1 VILAAVG
8 LSKELGLWLWAV
20 LVLGVVGAIAG
31 LLGLGLDLWRAW
43 RPIPSKEPHIF
54 SGPTEPTDAKE
65 GDIWFA
71 TSLPRPPAALPSAP
85 APAVGLHGD
94 LTATLN
100 LGPLSKGQA
109 LVRTL
114 ETAGFD
120 NRDAVM
126 AQAHQWIADR
136 YAALVAQ
143 GESGKAEM
151 FRQATADYDILS
163 SDGRARFMALHRDE
177 AAGRLR
183 AHLARFDGKARLNAT
198 DDPSA
203 EEISTD
209 ANRALVVTLL
219 GDQWSSFQHKARFLQ
234 IQYQVRNRTNSPIQI
249 ENFKL
254 EITGM
259 HFGLDRDISA
269 ERERLK
275 RDHPPPPRIVPANG
289 TVEGWH
295 VVELEYGP
303 GTGEPAYK
311 LTVHSA
317 NGGHEYGFRRLGNPK
332 REITP

>member
-1 VILAAVG
+1 
-8 LSKELGLWLWAV
+8 
-20 LVLGVVGAIAG
+20 
-31 LLGLGLDLWRAW
+31 
-43 RPIPSKEPHIF
+43 
-54 SGPTEPTDAKE
+54 
-65 GDIWFA
+65 
-71 TSLPRPPAALPSAP
+71 
-85 APAVGLHGD
+85 
-94 LTATLN
+94 
-100 LGPLSKGQA
+100 
-109 LVRTL
+109 
-114 ETAGFD
+114 
-120 NRDAVM
+120 M

-143 GESGKAEM
+143 GESGKAEL
-151 FRQATADYDILS
+151 FRQATTDYDILS

-177 AAGRLR
+177 AGARLR
-183 AHLARFDGKARLNAT
+183 AHLARFDGEAKLNAT
-198 DDPSA
+198 DDPPA

-209 ANRALVVTLL
+209 ANRALVVTWL
-219 GDQWSSFQHKARFLQ
+219 GEQWSSFQHKARFLQ
-234 IQYQVRNRTNSPIQI
+234 IQYRVRNRTGSPIQI

-275 RDHPPPPRIVPANG
+275 RDHPAPPRIVPANG

-332 REITP
+332 REITQ